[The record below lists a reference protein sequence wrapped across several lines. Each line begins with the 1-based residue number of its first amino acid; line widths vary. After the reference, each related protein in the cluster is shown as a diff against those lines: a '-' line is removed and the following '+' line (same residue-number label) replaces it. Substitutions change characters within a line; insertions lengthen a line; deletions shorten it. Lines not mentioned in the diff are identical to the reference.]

1 MAITQVSFW
10 IVYRYICASKQKLGE
25 CPHIYFSNTIYKSY
39 DKINCLFKVPPLIA
53 LPAEG
58 WGLWEVFNTWL
69 LRAAG
74 SLVQSQEHGAVCP
87 DAASARRSPCFLFP

>member
-58 WGLWEVFNTWL
+58 WGLWEVFNTQL

-87 DAASARRSPCFLFP
+87 DAASARRSPYFLFP